1 MRKYW
6 ILFIL
11 ISFIAMFS
19 CTDDTS
25 AYLSQDKE
33 DVNVDEV
40 PVDTTKKDTLLPEGQ
55 LVPGMHLVKLMVQQ
69 GDSLV
74 ERRFKYFM
82 PVTLSPD
89 KPISLIFEFH
99 GSYEFDGPDEI
110 ADPLA
115 NISEANFL
123 CQKAIKENIVI
134 CYPAGSVEIS
144 NEADTSGAVNWAGDG
159 YTKSLP
165 FVDAMVKYFT
175 QDNEPRVDP
184 NRIYSTGQ
192 SSGAIFSFTL
202 ALHRSDV
209 FAAITPR
216 VGQSASVE
224 PFPSRAVPVRVFAG
238 EIDDIVQ
245 HSAVLTNMTKWA
257 REIGGYFESD
267 MQIDTARYE
276 GYADVTIRSWRGG
289 KADYEI
295 YSLAGIGHGINAGK
309 CLDDMWEFMNS
320 HPLNYNPANLFVSTN
335 IKEIDAQCNQ
345 TFEISFNY
353 SEGAEISIDAPQSW
367 NPRIEGKKLTLTAPL
382 DYFGNIEREGTITF
396 TVTSN
401 QATASCEIPFYLN
414 APKTYF
420 EVGDIY
426 YNEKFEP
433 VGVVCWV
440 NNKNIREAKIINL
453 QEVTTQGSYQ
463 TINFGDFGTNFITP
477 DYDDGENNTLLHVQ
491 QNATLSKPLN
501 NIQSGLIWAAQYEYK
516 GVGGWY
522 LPAFNELQAIS
533 GKLTLINEKLQEIGG
548 ESVVNT
554 NKLDA
559 YLSST
564 VTDASGT
571 KCFHMMNFTSNMEV
585 TQVRENTSYY
595 RARAFKKVIIK

>member
-11 ISFIAMFS
+11 IPFITMFS
-19 CTDDTS
+19 CMDDTS
-25 AYLSQDKE
+25 AYLPQE
-33 DVNVDEV
+33 RENVNVDEV
-40 PVDTTKKDTLLPEGQ
+40 VVDTTNGDTILPEGQ
-55 LVPGMHLVKLMVQQ
+55 LVPGMHLVKLMIQQ
-69 GDSLV
+69 GDELV
-74 ERRFKYFM
+74 ERRFKYFV
-82 PVTLSPD
+82 PVTLNPD
-89 KPISLIFEFH
+89 RPISLIFEFH
-99 GSYEFDGPDEI
+99 RSYTFNGPDEI

-115 NISEANFL
+115 DISERNFL
-123 CQKAIKENIVI
+123 CQKAIKENIII

-144 NEADTSGAVNWAGDG
+144 NEADTSGAVNWAGES

-202 ALHRSDV
+202 ALYRSEV

-216 VGQSASVE
+216 AGQSASVE

-238 EIDDIVQ
+238 EADNTVQ
-245 HSAVLTNMTKWA
+245 HSGVLTNMAKWA

-267 MQIDTARYE
+267 MQMDTTTYE

-295 YSLAGIGHGINAGK
+295 YSLAGIGHGINGTE
-309 CLDDMWEFMNS
+309 CLDDMWEFMNN
-320 HPLNYNPANLFVSTN
+320 HPLNHSSGNLFVTTD

-345 TFEISFNY
+345 TFEIAFNY
-353 SEGAEISIDAPQSW
+353 SEGAEILIDAPQSW

-382 DYFGNIEREGTITF
+382 DYFGDIERDGMITF
-396 TVTSN
+396 TVIGN
-401 QATASCEIPFYLN
+401 QTTASCGIPFHLN
-414 APKTYF
+414 VPKAYF

-426 YNEKFEP
+426 YNGNFEP

-440 NNKNIREAKIINL
+440 NSKNIREAKIINL
-453 QEVTTQGSYQ
+453 QEVTTQGEWQ

-477 DYDDGENNTLLHVQ
+477 DYDNGENNTLLHVR
-491 QNATLSKPLN
+491 QNATLSRPLN
-501 NIQSGLIWAAQYEYK
+501 NVQSGLIWAAQYEYN
-516 GVGGWY
+516 GVDGWY

-533 GKLTLINEKLQEIGG
+533 DKLMLINEKLEEIGG
-548 ESVVNT
+548 EKILNT
-554 NKLDA
+554 NSIDA

-564 VTDASGT
+564 VTDADGQ
-571 KCFHMMNFTSNMEV
+571 KCFHMMNFTRDMEV
-585 TQVRENTSYY
+585 TQIRNNTSYY
-595 RARAFKKVIIK
+595 RARAFKTVTIK

>member
-216 VGQSASVE
+216 AGQSAS
-224 PFPSRAVPVRVFAG
+224 
-238 EIDDIVQ
+238 
-245 HSAVLTNMTKWA
+245 
-257 REIGGYFESD
+257 ESCG
-267 MQIDTARYE
+267 T
-276 GYADVTIRSWRGG
+276 
-289 KADYEI
+289 
-295 YSLAGIGHGINAGK
+295 
-309 CLDDMWEFMNS
+309 
-320 HPLNYNPANLFVSTN
+320 
-335 IKEIDAQCNQ
+335 
-345 TFEISFNY
+345 
-353 SEGAEISIDAPQSW
+353 
-367 NPRIEGKKLTLTAPL
+367 
-382 DYFGNIEREGTITF
+382 REGI
-396 TVTSN
+396 
-401 QATASCEIPFYLN
+401 CR
-414 APKTYF
+414 
-420 EVGDIY
+420 GD
-426 YNEKFEP
+426 
-433 VGVVCWV
+433 
-440 NNKNIREAKIINL
+440 R
-453 QEVTTQGSYQ
+453 
-463 TINFGDFGTNFITP
+463 
-477 DYDDGENNTLLHVQ
+477 
-491 QNATLSKPLN
+491 
-501 NIQSGLIWAAQYEYK
+501 
-516 GVGGWY
+516 
-522 LPAFNELQAIS
+522 
-533 GKLTLINEKLQEIGG
+533 
-548 ESVVNT
+548 
-554 NKLDA
+554 
-559 YLSST
+559 
-564 VTDASGT
+564 
-571 KCFHMMNFTSNMEV
+571 
-585 TQVRENTSYY
+585 
-595 RARAFKKVIIK
+595 